1 MKTALEIDLTF
12 NQVLSIVKQLP
23 KQQKIK
29 LTKALE
35 EEAIDSKLTRL
46 LKTFRTKN
54 LDMKTVTEETENVR
68 QAIYEKKK
76 H

>member
-12 NQVLSIVKQLP
+12 NQILTIVRQLP

-29 LTKALE
+29 LTKELE
-35 EEAIDSKLTRL
+35 KEAIGSKLSRL
-46 LKTFRTKN
+46 LKTFRTRD
-54 LDMKTVTEETENVR
+54 LDLKTITEEAEIVR
-68 QAIYEKKK
+68 QKIYDRQK

>member
-12 NQVLSIVKQLP
+12 NQILSIVKQLP

-46 LKTFRTKN
+46 LKTFRTKD
-54 LDMKTVTEETENVR
+54 LDMKTVTEESENVR
-68 QAIYEKKK
+68 QEIYERKK

>member
-12 NQVLSIVKQLP
+12 NQILSIVRQLP

-35 EEAIDSKLTRL
+35 EEAIESKLTRL
-46 LKTFRTKN
+46 LKTFRTKD
-54 LDMKTVTEETENVR
+54 LDMKTITEETESVR
-68 QAIYEKKK
+68 QKIYERKKY
-76 H
+76 

>member
-12 NQVLSIVKQLP
+12 NQILSIVRQLP
-23 KQQKIK
+23 TQQKIK

-54 LDMKTVTEETENVR
+54 LAMKTITEETESVR
-68 QAIYEKKK
+68 QEMYERKK

>member
-12 NQVLSIVKQLP
+12 NQILSIVKQLP

-46 LKTFRTKN
+46 LKTFRTKD
-54 LDMKTVTEETENVR
+54 LDMKTITEESENVR
-68 QAIYEKKK
+68 QEIYERKK

>member
-12 NQVLSIVKQLP
+12 NQILSIVKQLP

-46 LKTFRTKN
+46 LKTFRTKD
-54 LDMKTVTEETENVR
+54 LDMKTITEETESVR
-68 QAIYEKKK
+68 LEIYERKK

>member
-12 NQVLSIVKQLP
+12 NQILSIVKQLP

-54 LDMKTVTEETENVR
+54 LDMKTITEESENVR
-68 QAIYEKKK
+68 QEIYERKK

>member
-12 NQVLSIVKQLP
+12 NQILSIVKQLP

-46 LKTFRTKN
+46 LKNFQTRD
-54 LDMKTVTEETENVR
+54 LDMKTITEETESVR
-68 QAIYEKKK
+68 QEMYERKKY
-76 H
+76 

>member
-12 NQVLSIVKQLP
+12 NQILSIVKQLP

-46 LKTFRTKN
+46 LKTFRTKDR
-54 LDMKTVTEETENVR
+54 DMKTIT
-68 QAIYEKKK
+68 
-76 H
+76 